1 MADPAAAARQ
11 LRHVVDVKTL
21 EMLVCP
27 LTKTRLV
34 LSADGTEL
42 ISTVAHLAFPIR
54 SGVPMLSLDEARQ
67 VDDAEIAVTIP
78 DLGSDDDDPQGDEAD
93 DRDGAA

>member
-1 MADPAAAARQ
+1 LTDDPAGAARK

-34 LSADGTEL
+34 LSADGGEL

-54 SGVPMLSLDEARQ
+54 EGVPMLSLDEARE
-67 VDDAEIAVTIP
+67 V
-78 DLGSDDDDPQGDEAD
+78 SDEELQKRMPELRGG
-93 DRDGAA
+93 RG